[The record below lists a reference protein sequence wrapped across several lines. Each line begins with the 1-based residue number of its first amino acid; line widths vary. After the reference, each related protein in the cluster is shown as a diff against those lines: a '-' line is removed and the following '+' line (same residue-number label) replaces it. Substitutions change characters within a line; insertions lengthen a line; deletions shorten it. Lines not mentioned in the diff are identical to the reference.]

1 MYSYKDTLTKD
12 ITIALA
18 HEVKSPISLIKA
30 NIEFLE
36 LENVLD
42 NHKKNVSLIKSE
54 LNKISEIV
62 SDFMVFCSQS
72 YEMNLIKINLSDII
86 KNYIEKFNVY
96 NNITFN
102 LNCFNNTED
111 VTIIAGYSKV
121 SIILSNIYK
130 NCIESINNKQG
141 YIETNVYIKDNNII
155 VDIIDNGNGIDDDIF
170 KKVHEPFFTNKS
182 NGSGLGIP
190 ICINAMK
197 SINGDFEIFNNE
209 GCGCTTRLT
218 FKNQI

>member
-62 SDFMVFCSQS
+62 SDFMVFCSQN
-72 YEMNLIKINLSDII
+72 YEMNLIKINLLDII
-86 KNYIEKFNVY
+86 KSYIGKFNVY
-96 NNITFN
+96 SNITFS

-111 VTIIAGYSKV
+111 ITIIAGYSK
-121 SIILSNIYK
+121 I
-130 NCIESINNKQG
+130 SINNNQG
-141 YIETNVYIKDNNII
+141 HIETNVYIKDNNII
-155 VDIIDNGNGIDDDIF
+155 VDIIDSGNGIDDDIF

-197 SINGDFEIFNNE
+197 SINGNFEIFNNK

-218 FKNQI
+218 FKNHI